1 MGLSSP
7 ANRRKELRGLLGAEG
22 SFSVLAAF
30 FLGTSRT
37 EVKVV
42 EHEEEPGDG
51 RERGAEEDGV
61 TGVWRRQEEEMAD
74 ILLVES
80 VVRI

>member
-1 MGLSSP
+1 M
-7 ANRRKELRGLLGAEG
+7 GAEG

-42 EHEEEPGDG
+42 EHEEEPGDDEEG
-51 RERGAEEDGV
+51 GAEEDGV

-74 ILLVES
+74 ILMMES
-80 VVRI
+80 AVGI

>member
-22 SFSVLAAF
+22 SLRVLTAF
-30 FLGTSRT
+30 FLVTFRMW
-37 EVKVV
+37 VV

-51 RERGAEEDGV
+51 VEGGAEEDGV
-61 TGVWRRQEEEMAD
+61 AGVGRRQEEEMAD
-74 ILLVES
+74 ILLVKS
-80 VVRI
+80 VVGI